1 MNGGSGI
8 NVFDPYYTQNAII
21 KGNYIEGSLWGI
33 TVIGCNNVNI
43 GKTNDPNAE
52 DYNPGNNVFKDNGN
66 GGALY
71 DLYNNSSNL
80 IYAQGNTWNVDEQTR
95 EKIETVIFHQ
105 ADNEK
110 LGKVVFMPGETGVS
124 TIATDNNSVRYDAAS
139 KSLILANIADKI
151 TVYSA
156 NGSVVASASATDNV
170 SVNALSRGIYIAR
183 IVNGTNTTT
192 LKFSVK

>member
-1 MNGGSGI
+1 
-8 NVFDPYYTQNAII
+8 
-21 KGNYIEGSLWGI
+21 
-33 TVIGCNNVNI
+33 
-43 GKTNDPNAE
+43 
-52 DYNPGNNVFKDNGN
+52 
-66 GGALY
+66 
-71 DLYNNSSNL
+71 
-80 IYAQGNTWNVDEQTR
+80 
-95 EKIETVIFHQ
+95 
-105 ADNEK
+105 
-110 LGKVVFMPGETGVS
+110 MPGETGVS
-124 TIATDNNSVRYDAAS
+124 TIATDNNSVRYDTAS